1 MRKMT
6 VALGAIVLALAVGAP
21 PALAA
26 TEPAQE
32 TVQGNEPTSPAKKR
46 QVRKKA
52 GPSTQAGRR
61 TRCKAG
67 EKWDAT
73 ATASAGACVKRGAK
87 GRVRTVKKTAT

>member
-6 VALGAIVLALAVGAP
+6 VALGAIVLALTVVAP
-21 PALAA
+21 PAMAA

-32 TVQGNEPTSPAKKR
+32 TVQANETARPAKKR
-46 QVRKKA
+46 LVRKKA

-61 TRCKAG
+61 ARCKAG

-73 ATASAGACVKRGAK
+73 ATVSAGACVKRGAK
-87 GRVRTVKKTAT
+87 GRVKTVKKTAT